1 MTDHRMILWIGA
13 AVLGLATALT
23 LHAGRRFR
31 RQMRGRAITA
41 ADGVYLWSRA
51 GCPFCE
57 DMKRLYASAIAQHW
71 LVVYDTE
78 THAAEAQALGI
89 RSVPTT
95 VVVRAGYIIEA
106 FVGVVPPTQL
116 TPFFAPITGTTG
128 DPR

>member
-1 MTDHRMILWIGA
+1 MILWIGA